1 MGEYKILNA
10 YKTIS
15 QAPAY
20 YDSRSCTWY
29 STKSL
34 FQTSTNIHFYVSYS
48 INANSYIILEWSLHN
63 PTYGEVT
70 QYNMTSNA
78 DDYDQFFVNYAKDN
92 RKLYIVKKLTSNY
105 VGSGSSYHTFGHFR
119 NKHFFVN
126 DAKIYHL
133 GRPWFV

>member
-1 MGEYKILNA
+1 MGEYKIQNA

-34 FQTSTNIHFYVSYS
+34 FQTSTNINFYVSYS
-48 INANSYIILEWSLHN
+48 INANSYVILEWSLHN

-78 DDYDQFFVNYAKDN
+78 DDYDQ
-92 RKLYIVKKLTSNY
+92 SNY
-105 VGSGSSYHTFGHFR
+105 SSY
-119 NKHFFVN
+119 N
-126 DAKIYHL
+126 
-133 GRPWFV
+133 